1 METFLLKLSH
11 PRYQLP
17 LEVMVKEDRLHLL
30 LSLPQENV
38 CLHLLPPQEKV
49 HEYEW
54 DENQED
60 KANQK
65 QGAED
70 RGGIH
75 RRELG
80 SSK

>member
-30 LSLPQENV
+30 LFLP
-38 CLHLLPPQEKV
+38 HLLPPQENV

-54 DENQED
+54 EKNQED
-60 KANQK
+60 KAHQK